1 MYDRIH
7 DLLATRVPT
16 ASLSFLGLGILQAWV
31 SVLQT
36 MFQETLN
43 TSAFTA
49 FGRASLYVDMGS
61 LPVFLLIAILA
72 RRIAPLG
79 AHGRVLAGSLA
90 LMYAG
95 NALIAFAEL
104 VPVAPLGTEGLTALP
119 SDTSQLVG
127 LAGLVLAGAGSS
139 LAIIC
144 WWELYAVLNPV
155 EVAFCYGMS
164 WIVRELVVTALSGY
178 EGSYLLFSTLVLPL
192 LSLTMLGAAHRRAR
206 QLDLP
211 PCPSGGAISFPW
223 KPMAL
228 IALYA
233 FTYGCG
239 TWLLRYQDDL
249 SMHLGMVLPAVL
261 VCASVLFASRHF
273 DFAMV
278 YRIILPVA
286 IASIL
291 ALLLVQEG
299 SEGLVT
305 VLVRASYSSVSLYVS
320 VLLCNLSRRY
330 CISPAWLFSLFNIV
344 HIVFLGAGTLT
355 YNALPSL
362 AVVAVLIVCILFV
375 TFIIVSE
382 PTLNSS
388 WRIVLTRKGT
398 GLGEEARLELTV
410 DSLARKYELSDR
422 QREILLLLA
431 QGDAPRTLANKLG
444 VAPGTVKA
452 HVQHIYKKLGIHSKE
467 ELDALVKG

>member
-104 VPVAPLGTEGLTALP
+104 VPVTPLNTEGLTALP
-119 SDTSQLVG
+119 SDTSQLVS

-155 EVAFCYGMS
+155 EVAFCYGM
-164 WIVRELVVTALSGY
+164 
-178 EGSYLLFSTLVLPL
+178 
-192 LSLTMLGAAHRRAR
+192 
-206 QLDLP
+206 
-211 PCPSGGAISFPW
+211 
-223 KPMAL
+223 
-228 IALYA
+228 
-233 FTYGCG
+233 
-239 TWLLRYQDDL
+239 
-249 SMHLGMVLPAVL
+249 
-261 VCASVLFASRHF
+261 
-273 DFAMV
+273 
-278 YRIILPVA
+278 
-286 IASIL
+286 
-291 ALLLVQEG
+291 
-299 SEGLVT
+299 
-305 VLVRASYSSVSLYVS
+305 
-320 VLLCNLSRRY
+320 
-330 CISPAWLFSLFNIV
+330 
-344 HIVFLGAGTLT
+344 
-355 YNALPSL
+355 
-362 AVVAVLIVCILFV
+362 
-375 TFIIVSE
+375 
-382 PTLNSS
+382 
-388 WRIVLTRKGT
+388 
-398 GLGEEARLELTV
+398 
-410 DSLARKYELSDR
+410 
-422 QREILLLLA
+422 
-431 QGDAPRTLANKLG
+431 
-444 VAPGTVKA
+444 
-452 HVQHIYKKLGIHSKE
+452 
-467 ELDALVKG
+467 